1 MKTTATPKGNLVYLE
16 YSFEGIPLGRSA
28 YTVKDVIRIQPGL
41 EDDKGLLAHEMTH
54 VDQWHTKWLYQF
66 RYNKSASF
74 RQQMEIEA
82 YANQLKE
89 DGNMGRLKEYA
100 MLLAENYNLPI
111 TWEKAARELVRQV
124 GGYENAEMA

>member
-1 MKTTATPKGNLVYLE
+1 MKTMKTPGGNLVYLE

-28 YTVKDVIRIQPGL
+28 YTIKNVIKIQPGL

-54 VDQWHTKWLYQF
+54 VDQWHREWFYQF
-66 RYNKSASF
+66 RYNKSARF
-74 RQQMEIEA
+74 RQEMETEA
-82 YANQLKE
+82 YAAQLKE

-100 MLLAENYNLPI
+100 MLLADNYNLPI

-124 GGYENAEMA
+124 GGNENAELA